1 MSRIKAKKG
10 TLKKVLHYVGRYKPP
25 LAFSIILAAVSV
37 AATLYIPVLAGR
49 AIDNIVDERNVD
61 FAALKPLLIGI
72 GILAAVTALA
82 QWIMNALNNKI
93 TFCVVRDI
101 RNAAMRRIQILP
113 LSYIDS
119 HPAGETVSRIIA
131 DADQFADGLLMGFTQ
146 LFTGVITILGT
157 IGFMLSINVKITLV
171 VVLLTPLSLFVAR
184 FIARRTYSMFR
195 AQSETRGEQTA
206 FIEEKIGSQKV
217 VKAFTR
223 EAKTLEEFDEINDRY
238 AKRSLKA
245 IFFSSI
251 TNPSTR
257 FVNSVVYAAV
267 GLTGALFAV
276 KGAISVG
283 GLTCFLSYANQYTKP
298 FNEISGVVAELQN
311 ALACA
316 ERLFELVEQPPQS
329 PDKADAVT
337 LTDAKGNVAMQNVA
351 FSYVKDRELIK
362 NLNLNV
368 KAGSRIAIV
377 GPTGCGKTTLINL
390 LMRFYDVDGG
400 VIAVD
405 GIDINDI
412 TRSSLRRSYGMVLQD
427 TWLKDGTVRENIAMG
442 KPAATDEEII
452 AAAKASH
459 AHSFIKRMP
468 QGYDT
473 VISDE
478 NSGLSQGQKQ
488 LLCIARV
495 MLCLPPM
502 LILDEATSS
511 IDTRTEI
518 KIQQA
523 FSRMMQGRT
532 SFVVAHRLSTIKNSD
547 LILVMKDGSIIEQG
561 THAELMEQNGFYAAL
576 YNSRLDRGA

>member
-10 TLKKVLHYVGRYKPP
+10 TLKKVLHYVGRYKPH

-49 AIDNIVDERNVD
+49 AIDNIIDERNVD

-101 RNAAMRRIQILP
+101 RNAAMKRIQILP

-405 GIDINDI
+405 GIDVNDI
-412 TRSSLRRSYGMVLQD
+412 TRASLRRSYGMVLQD

-442 KPAATDEEII
+442 KPDATDEEII